1 MPIEILMPALSPT
14 MTDGTLASW
23 LVKEGDTVASGDV
36 IAEIETDKATMEV
49 EAVDEGTIAKI
60 LVAEGTEGVP
70 VNAVIAVLVE
80 EGEEFDPNAIQAPE
94 LVSLSEG
101 SKATGGEGQPEPAQA
116 QASLS
121 EPKQSASFDTP
132 APQAAQDDKGSSRIK
147 ASPLAKRIAAQNG
160 LDLSQIQGSGPGGRI
175 IKRDVENVDQVILS
189 SPQGV
194 SKDAPKST
202 SAALDGP
209 TPVEIQKPSGV
220 RKIIAKR
227 LSESKFSSPHFYV
240 TMDIGLDALL
250 SLRKQVN
257 ANPEELKVSVNDMLI
272 MACGRALKAVPEAN
286 AGWVNEEIHQYLRAD
301 ISVAVA
307 SDRGLVTPV
316 VRGADTKSLSQ
327 IAADAAELVGKAR
340 DGKLLPE
347 EMQGG
352 SFSISNMGMMGVKHF
367 TSIINPPQGAIIAV
381 GAGEKRPVVKNDE
394 LTIATV
400 MTCTVSADH
409 RVIDG
414 AVAAKLLGKIKEL
427 VENPVQMLV

>member
-60 LVAEGTEGVP
+60 LVAEGTEGVA

-80 EGEEFDPNAIQAPE
+80 EGEERSGDYSAPAASAPVAE
-94 LVSLSEG
+94 AALSPESSATAQEATPVPATSLSPY
-101 SKATGGEGQPEPAQA
+101 TQ
-116 QASLS
+116 
-121 EPKQSASFDTP
+121 T
-132 APQAAQDDKGSSRIK
+132 SSSGRIK

-160 LDLSQIQGSGPGGRI
+160 LDLAQVQGTGPGGRI
-175 IKRDVENVDQVILS
+175 IKRDVE
-189 SPQGV
+189 GV
-194 SKDAPKST
+194 QP
-202 SAALDGP
+202 SAAPLTAPAPTIDGA
-209 TPVEIQKPSGV
+209 TPVDIQKPSGV

-227 LSESKFSSPHFYV
+227 LTESKNTSPHFYV
-240 TMDIGLDALL
+240 TMDIELDALMEM
-250 SLRKQVN
+250 RKQINVN
-257 ANPEELKVSVNDMLI
+257 PDELKVSVNDMII

-286 AGWVNEEIHQYLRAD
+286 AGWVNDEIHQYLRAD

-316 VRGADTKSLSQ
+316 VKGADTKSLSE
-327 IAADAAELVGKAR
+327 IAKDAAELVGRAR

-394 LTIATV
+394 LAIATV

-409 RVIDG
+409 RVVDG
-414 AVAAKLLGKIKEL
+414 AVAAKLLGKIKSL
-427 VENPVQMLV
+427 IENPIQMMV

>member
-1 MPIEILMPALSPT
+1 MPTNILMPALSPT
-14 MTDGTLASW
+14 MTEGTLAKW

-60 LVAEGTEGVP
+60 LIDEGSEGVA

-80 EGEEFDPNAIQAPE
+80 EGEDPNS
-94 LVSLSEG
+94 VSLSEV
-101 SKATGGEGQPEPAQA
+101 SAANGGEGAPASAPATPAPKADPQPE
-116 QASLS
+116 
-121 EPKQSASFDTP
+121 QSAPDDTP
-132 APQAAQDDKGSSRIK
+132 APQATQDDGKGGRIK

-160 LDLSQIQGSGPGGRI
+160 LDLTQIQGSGPGGRI
-175 IKRDVENVDQVILS
+175 IKRDVENLDPVILS
-189 SPQGV
+189 SEPASV
-194 SKDAPKST
+194 SSGARQLA
-202 SAALDGP
+202 SAAIDGP
-209 TPVEIQKPSGV
+209 TPFEVQKPSGV

-240 TMDIGLDALL
+240 TMDMEIDALL
-250 SLRKQVN
+250 ALRKQINVD
-257 ANPEELKVSVNDMLI
+257 PEALKVSVNDMLI

-286 AGWVNEEIHQYLRAD
+286 AGWISENEIHQYARAD

-307 SDRGLVTPV
+307 LEGSLVTPV
-316 VRGADTKSLSQ
+316 VRGADVQSLSQ
-327 IAADAAELVGKAR
+327 IAAQASDLVGRAR
-340 DGKLLPE
+340 DNKLKPE

-367 TSIINPPQGAIIAV
+367 TAIINPPQGAILAV
-381 GAGEKRPVVKNDE
+381 GAGEKRPVVRGDTLE
-394 LTIATV
+394 IATV
-400 MTCTVSADH
+400 MTCTLSSDH

-414 AVAAKLLGKIKEL
+414 AVAAKLIGKIKSL